1 MPIRMMQ
8 SRRATSS
15 KPIAS
20 RPRHAAGARSPEALQ
35 RPAYEGG
42 ATLDPTK
49 RSIWDSDWWAL
60 PLAAVALLVLWVALV
75 VGGNAPVSAYDSG
88 ANRPAADVVA
98 ESSTVGVAR

>member
-1 MPIRMMQ
+1 MPIRTEQ
-8 SRRATSS
+8 RRRVPSS
-15 KPIAS
+15 KPAS

-60 PLAAVALLVLWVALV
+60 PLAAIGVLVLWLALV
-75 VGGNAPVSAYDSG
+75 VGGNVPVSAYDSG
-88 ANRPAADVVA
+88 ANRPAADTSVG
-98 ESSTVGVAR
+98 SSTVEVAR

>member
-1 MPIRMMQ
+1 MPIRTTQ
-8 SRRATSS
+8 SRRVPSS
-15 KPIAS
+15 KPAAN

-42 ATLDPTK
+42 APLDPTK

-88 ANRPAADVVA
+88 ANRPAADAVV
-98 ESSTVGVAR
+98 ESSTVGVVR